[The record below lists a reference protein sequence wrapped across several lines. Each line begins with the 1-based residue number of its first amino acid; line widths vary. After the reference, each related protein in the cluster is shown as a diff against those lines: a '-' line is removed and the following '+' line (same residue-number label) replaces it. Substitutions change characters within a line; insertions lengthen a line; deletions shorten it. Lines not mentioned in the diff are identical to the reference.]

1 MDTRPVLRKV
11 LRYGAY
17 VAASVALLVV
27 LVMVAAYIFLNDTVQ
42 SKVQRSVASYLQ
54 ERADAQVRQ
63 IGAKNSVQIGSITY
77 SFFTNRLEIRDVHVY
92 IADSSATN
100 GQILDASLTHITCT
114 GLTWYDVMFGDG
126 LALGDIEISHPR
138 LERSFWS
145 SKLDT
150 ASQAIDTAAFQLP
163 KIPNVDTLIQR
174 ALIESLPTYVRPLT
188 INAVR
193 VIGAEFINN
202 ERTLADTF
210 AGATKDL
217 NITVN
222 DIRAGVEGARPLG
235 SVDVSISTMGRTY
248 ASGKRSLIVH
258 PHLRINERD
267 SSAQVD
273 TILLVDPHGLTIR
286 AHHVTFSYRD
296 HAIRIDS
303 FAITASESDAA
314 YFKRNGRS
322 DRIAASG
329 RSVLLD
335 GIDLNAASNGTALH
349 VRSCSIATVSLD
361 VLSNMR
367 PPAPRSTGKPTPQLN
382 DLAQRVPFSLKIDTI
397 TVPAASIN
405 YGEYHA
411 NSATPGRLW
420 WDNIAFRAVGV
431 NPKGTMTVTA
441 AGRFMGTSRMKAQFI
456 FPLASPT
463 YSLDATGSLAAID
476 PTILNGFVTI
486 SDNLRIKGGKVH
498 EASFGFT
505 VRGRAARGWLK
516 ASYTGL
522 GVELLNEK
530 TKKAGFLNS
539 IVSWVANTFVVRTE
553 NLPTDPDYKTG
564 VITYTLPADAAVMQT
579 IWFPVRAGLGNVVGF

>member
-1 MDTRPVLRKV
+1 MNTRPVLRKV

-17 VAASVALLVV
+17 VVASLALLVV
-27 LVMVAAYIFLNDTVQ
+27 LVMVAAYLLLNDTVQ
-42 SKVQRSVASYLQ
+42 GKVQRAVTTYLQ

-63 IGAKNSVQIGSITY
+63 IGAKNSVQIGAITY

-92 IADSSATN
+92 IADSSSTG
-100 GQILDASLTHITCT
+100 GQVLDAGLSHITCT
-114 GLTWYDVMFGDG
+114 GLTWLDVMFGDG

-138 LERSFWS
+138 LERRYWT
-145 SKLDT
+145 SKHDT
-150 ASQAIDTAAFQLP
+150 TPQAIDTSAFQLP

-193 VIGAEFINN
+193 VIGAEFINSQ
-202 ERTLADTF
+202 RSPADTF
-210 AGATKDL
+210 AGATRDL
-217 NITVN
+217 NITVH

-235 SVDVSISTMGRTY
+235 SVDVSIATMERAY
-248 ASGKRSLIVH
+248 ANGKRSLIVR
-258 PHLRINERD
+258 PRMRISDRD
-267 SSAQVD
+267 SAVQVD
-273 TILLVDPHGLTIR
+273 TILLIDPLGLTIR
-286 AHHVTFSYRD
+286 AHQVTFSYRD
-296 HAIRIDS
+296 RAIRIDS
-303 FAITASESDAA
+303 FAIAASGSDAA

-349 VRSCSIATVSLD
+349 VRACSIGSVSLD

-367 PPAPRSTGKPTPQLN
+367 PPAPRSTGKRTPQLN
-382 DLAQRVPFSLKIDTI
+382 DLARRIPFSLKIDTI
-397 TVPAASIN
+397 VVPSATIN

-431 NPKGTMTVTA
+431 DPKGTMTVSA
-441 AGRFMGTSRMKAQFI
+441 SGRFMGTSRMKAQFI
-456 FPLASPT
+456 FPLSSPT

-486 SDNLRIKGGKVH
+486 SDNMRIKGGKVQ

-505 VRGRAARGWLK
+505 VRGLVARGWLK

-522 GVELLNEK
+522 GVELLNAK

-553 NLPTDPDYKTG
+553 NLPTDSDYKTG
-564 VITYTLPADAAVMQT
+564 VIKYTLPADAAVMQT
-579 IWFPVRAGLGNVVGF
+579 IWFPVRAGLGDLVGF